1 MKNLQKFLPFIVL
14 ALFFL
19 ASCTTGGGTKSDKP
33 LYEKGNIY
41 GSTYGRQMTTSK
53 LIDVLVSIDFTGITR
68 AIFESTWPTNR
79 YEFKF
84 KQFQGDS
91 ANEGYTALYTGVLK
105 EGGETYTWGYKKV
118 HINSIKA
125 LCVNVG
131 WKKPVYVS
139 VDAKTVPL
147 TAIEEG
153 EGLKPGI
160 GVKADDF
167 IYVGID
173 TIEDADIWYVGGMA
187 NGIRN
192 DGFMLGA
199 TSAVV
204 GECCIA
210 QAESNMLLLR
220 DIARL
225 TKAVEVT
232 EEDMNASDYDAMLK
246 GLTEDKLAMLNDSLK
261 AKAKIQK
268 QLTDAIGG
276 AVVAVV
282 KKGLDFAGQIA
293 KDALNLTSWTL
304 NGEVGKIASYFVNL
318 YGTSEEAQRVG
329 KLAGTKFQQNFDRG
343 KARMDQAQKI
353 LEKQKA
359 ILAVIGK

>member
-1 MKNLQKFLPFIVL
+1 MKRSLKFLPIIFIIL
-14 ALFFL
+14 AFLF
-19 ASCTTGGGTKSDKP
+19 SCESGGGKKSDKP

-41 GSTYGRQMTTSK
+41 GNTYGYQMTTAK
-53 LIDVLVSIDFTGITR
+53 LIDILVSIDFTGITR
-68 AIFESTWPTNR
+68 AIFESTWPTDR
-79 YEFKF
+79 YDFKF
-84 KQFQGDS
+84 KQFAGES
-91 ANEGYTALYTGVLK
+91 AGEGYTALYTGVLK
-105 EGGETYTWGYKKV
+105 EGGEKYTWGYKKV
-118 HINSIKA
+118 YINSIKA

-139 VDAKTVPL
+139 VEAKTIPL
-147 TAIEEG
+147 TAVPDG
-153 EGLKPGI
+153 EGLKVGI
-160 GVKADDF
+160 GEKTDDF

-187 NGIRN
+187 NQIRN

-199 TSAVV
+199 ASAVV
-204 GECCIA
+204 GECCVA

-225 TKAVEVT
+225 TKAVEIT
-232 EEDMNASDYDAMLK
+232 SEDMKASDYDAMLK

-261 AKAKIQK
+261 QKAKIQK

-282 KKGLDFAGQIA
+282 KKGMDFALQITN
-293 KDALNLTSWTL
+293 DALNMAAWTL

-329 KLAGTKFQQNFDRG
+329 KL
-343 KARMDQAQKI
+343 
-353 LEKQKA
+353 
-359 ILAVIGK
+359 